1 MKIVTCTDGTKLR
14 RISRWIKLQCN
25 WHPTSRNSLWDYACD
40 GSGYHPYQDRFNPGE
55 GLYLDYFRFRGKTY
69 ALEQFC
75 VLGSV
80 WLGGHPHYYVDKK
93 GKLGA
98 IGTIYMD
105 GPIFGPALY
114 AEWDEYCEHVRLYEE
129 VRE

>member
-1 MKIVTCTDGTKLR
+1 MKIITCTDGTKLR

-25 WHPTSRNSLWDYACD
+25 LAPNSRNSLWNYACD

-55 GLYLDYFRFRGKTY
+55 GLYLDYFRFRGRTY
-69 ALEQFC
+69 ALEQFF
-75 VLGSV
+75 VLGGM
-80 WLGGHPHYYVDKK
+80 WTGGKPYFYKDDYGLHTIATVD
-93 GKLGA
+93 
-98 IGTIYMD
+98 MD

-114 AEWDEYCEHVRLYEE
+114 GEWDEYCEHVRLYEE